1 MRMMTD
7 MRIVYMGTPDIA
19 KTCLEK
25 ICESGYNV
33 VGVYTKPDTPK
44 NRGMKMAMS
53 PVKEYA
59 LSRDIPVYQPVSFK
73 DDAVVSELKALQPD
87 LVVVVAYG
95 KILPQNVLDI
105 PEHGCVNM
113 HASILPELRG
123 AGPVQ
128 WSILN
133 HCKETG
139 VTAMYMSAGMD
150 EGDMIEIRRTPIEP
164 AETGAELMDR
174 LAAIAAQ
181 LACDTIESI
190 KEGTVTHCAQ
200 CHEKATYAP
209 MLTKELCPIDWKQSF
224 VHINDQVRGLIPWP
238 VATTELQGKKFKI
251 FKVEDTGRTT
261 DAVPGKPLAL
271 TKKGLEIACG
281 DGKVAL
287 ITQLQAEGGK
297 RMAAADYFR
306 GHPIEIET

>member
-1 MRMMTD
+1 MN
-7 MRIVYMGTPDIA
+7 VVFMGTPDIA
-19 KTCLEK
+19 KTCLAK
-25 ICESGYNV
+25 LCDAGCNI

-44 NRGMKMAMS
+44 NRGMKMTMS

-59 LSRDIPVYQPVSFK
+59 LSRGIPVFQPSTFR
-73 DDAVVSELKALQPD
+73 DEDVVDGLRGLCPD
-87 LVVVVAYG
+87 LIVVVAYG
-95 KILPQNVLDI
+95 KLLPQNVLDI
-105 PEHGCVNM
+105 PPMGCINM

-150 EGDMIEIRRTPIEP
+150 EGDMIEIRRTVISPT
-164 AETGAELMDR
+164 ETGAELMDR
-174 LAAIAAQ
+174 LADIAAQ
-181 LACDTIESI
+181 LACDTVEAVKHGSI
-190 KEGTVTHCAQ
+190 VRTPQDHAR
-200 CHEKATYAP
+200 ATYAP
-209 MLTKELCPIDWKQSF
+209 MLSKALSPIDWTQPLQF
-224 VHINDQVRGLIPWP
+224 VIDQVRGLIPWP
-238 VATTELQGKKFKI
+238 VATTVLDGKNFKI
-251 FKVEDTGRTT
+251 YCVEDANYDTQAR
-261 DAVPGKPLAL
+261 PGTLLAL

-281 DGKVAL
+281 DGKAAR

-306 GHPIEIET
+306 GHPINI

>member
-1 MRMMTD
+1 

-19 KTCLEK
+19 KTCLQA
-25 ICESGYNV
+25 ICEGGYEV

-59 LSRDIPVYQPVSFK
+59 LSQSLPVYQPTTFK
-73 DDAVVSELKALQPD
+73 DEAVMEELKALAPD
-87 LVVVVAYG
+87 LIVVVAYG
-95 KILPQNVLDI
+95 KLLPQKVLDL
-105 PEHGCVNM
+105 PQHGCVNM

-150 EGDMIEIRRTPIEP
+150 EGDMIEVRRTPIDP
-164 AETGAELMDR
+164 NETGAELMDR
-174 LAAIAAQ
+174 LAVIAAG
-181 LACDTIESI
+181 LACDTIDAI
-190 KEGTVTHCAQ
+190 ANGTVCRICQ

-209 MLTKELCPIDWKQSF
+209 MLSKALCPIDWNQSF
-224 VHINDQVRGLIPWP
+224 EYINDQVRGLIPWP
-238 VATTELQGKKFKI
+238 VATTCMQGKNFKI
-251 FKVEDTGRTT
+251 FKVEDAGRET
-261 DAVPGKPLAL
+261 DAQPGKILAL

-281 DGKVAL
+281 DGKVTR

-306 GHPIEIET
+306 GHPIEIEP